1 MNIVLLAQVMK
12 RSAAAATSRSRR
24 ILTLTCCLVL
34 FVLVFRFSTVQVF
47 YFVLQIAEEANSTIA
62 RHIKRAALH
71 KRKNAR

>member
-34 FVLVFRFSTVQVF
+34 FVLVFRFSTVQVVISRIGF
-47 YFVLQIAEEANSTIA
+47 
-62 RHIKRAALH
+62 
-71 KRKNAR
+71 